1 MLDGLAAFI
10 GANFSA
16 SEALSAPEAEEEEER
31 ASQRGK
37 KGGEFAKLSKSLSEE
52 QLKAELSMEDAAAVE
67 VVQVTGRVC
76 HSHHYHSRRTHHLHP
91 TAPPPPLP
99 PAVGTAAAG
108 VPALAVG
115 KGVCDG
121 GGARRERRA

>member
-37 KGGEFAKLSKSLSEE
+37 KGSGEFAKLSKSLSEE

-67 VVQVTGRVC
+67 VVQSVLQLQVYLLSLWEKGF
-76 HSHHYHSRRTHHLHP
+76 
-91 TAPPPPLP
+91 A
-99 PAVGTAAAG
+99 TAAE
-108 VPALAVG
+108 P
-115 KGVCDG
+115 DEND
-121 GGARRERRA
+121 AREAEG